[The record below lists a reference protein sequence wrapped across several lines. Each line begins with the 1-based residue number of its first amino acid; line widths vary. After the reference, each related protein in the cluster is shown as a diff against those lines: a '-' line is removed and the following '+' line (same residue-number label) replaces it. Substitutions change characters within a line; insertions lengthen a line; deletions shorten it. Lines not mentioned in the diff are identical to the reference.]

1 MEQPLFASI
10 QDYGKRFTDAD
21 YWRPY
26 VDAVCDRHGLVP
38 CLHIRA
44 GLPGTFPVFL
54 VDDRYVVKF
63 FGDFF
68 DGPRRFAVE
77 LDCYALLGTSLRIPT
92 PKLLAHG
99 HLFPRAAAW
108 QWPYLII
115 TLVPGTSLSAVK
127 ERVAPD
133 DKEAVVRALGLFVRH
148 LHSLPL
154 SQTRVLSP
162 SWERFLSF
170 LRERR
175 LACTADHVRWGVMPA
190 HLINQIDTY
199 LPPIAVLVEQHTIPH
214 LLHCDL
220 NEDHVLG
227 DFAREHWRLTGLID
241 FGDAMVGDRI
251 YELVA
256 LHIGLM
262 HCDKR
267 LLRVFLDSYG
277 FDQELRERFT
287 LRAMSYTLLHE
298 FAVLRQVFAEFPAA
312 RTIETLEELAVLLWD
327 PEQPGLMEGV
337 AR

>member
-1 MEQPLFASI
+1 MEQPLFSSI
-10 QDYGKRFTDAD
+10 QDYGMRFIDSD

-26 VDAVCDRHGLVP
+26 VEAVCARHNLVP
-38 CLHIRA
+38 CQNILA

-68 DGPRRFAVE
+68 DGPQCFAVE
-77 LDCYALLGTSLRIPT
+77 LDCYAMLDTSSHIPT

-99 HLFPRAAAW
+99 YLFPSAAAW
-108 QWPYLII
+108 QWPYLIS
-115 TLVPGTSLSAVK
+115 TLVPGTSLGAVK
-127 ERVAPD
+127 DRVAYD
-133 DKEAVVRALGLFVRH
+133 DKESIVQTLGLFARH
-148 LHSLPL
+148 LHTLPL
-154 SQTRVLSP
+154 SQTHALSP
-162 SWERFLSF
+162 SWERFLAF
-170 LRERR
+170 LHERR
-175 LACTADHVRWGVMPA
+175 LACVADHARWGVLPF
-190 HLINQIDTY
+190 HLISQIDAY
-199 LPPIAVLVEQHTIPH
+199 LPPIAALVDQQTVPH

-227 DFAREHWRLTGLID
+227 DFVGERWQLTGIID

-251 YELVA
+251 YEFVA

-277 FDQELRERFT
+277 FDQGLRERFT

-298 FAVLRQVFAEFPAA
+298 FAVLRQVFAEFPTTQ
-312 RTIETLEELAVLLWD
+312 TIKSLEELAVVLWD
-327 PEQPGLMEGV
+327 PEQPGFD
-337 AR
+337 